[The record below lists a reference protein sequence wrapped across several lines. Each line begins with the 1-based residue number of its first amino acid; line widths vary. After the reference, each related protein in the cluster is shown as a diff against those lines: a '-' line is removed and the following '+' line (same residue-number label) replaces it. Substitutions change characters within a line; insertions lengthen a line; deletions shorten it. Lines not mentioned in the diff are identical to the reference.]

1 MKRALLFAAV
11 LLLVAA
17 LPSEAQNNRTTL
29 NYSAVITTGLT
40 YQQLRPAENRWS
52 ITIQNNMTTTDNC
65 YLFVGANVI
74 TAGTTTTAST
84 VTVGGVSMT
93 AAKASIL
100 LTPGASWS
108 RYYPYVPSDPLYG
121 TCASNSDSLY
131 VDQQ

>member
-1 MKRALLFAAV
+1 MRRLLAA
-11 LLLVAA
+11 LVAWMMLCVVA
-17 LPSEAQNNRTTL
+17 EAQQNRTTL

-52 ITIQNNMTTTDNC
+52 ITIQNNQTTTDNC
-65 YLFVGANVI
+65 YVFVGAGVI
-74 TAGTTTTAST
+74 TAGTTTTAT
-84 VTVGGVSMT
+84 NVTVGGVSMT

-100 LTPGASWS
+100 LTPGSSWS

-131 VDQQ
+131 LDQQ